1 MHAGDVFMRDKE
13 RRHRQA
19 RGWVCQLGQLAWV
32 SPWAMLGQNS
42 GLVDGFTWAYF
53 QKNGLGLKGKDL
65 KGVKGR
71 NE

>member
-13 RRHRQA
+13 RRHRQV
-19 RGWVCQLGQLAWV
+19 RGWGCQLGQLAWV
-32 SPWAMLGQNS
+32 SPWAMLGQTS
-42 GLVDGFTWAYF
+42 GLVDGFIWAYF

-65 KGVKGR
+65 TGVKGR